1 MTVQPTKLALPP
13 LGEVNVLLH
22 TKHEIVVVA
31 RLKIVHSD
39 PQSLQVTLRNPAAIL
54 NHFTYRLVRISS
66 PAGKAHSVPYR
77 SQYNG
82 IEC

>member
-31 RLKIVHSD
+31 RLNIVHSD
-39 PQSLQVTLRNPAAIL
+39 PQSLQATLRNSVVIFS
-54 NHFTYRLVRISS
+54 HFTYRLIRISS
-66 PAGKAHSVPYR
+66 LSGTVHSAPYR

-82 IEC
+82 IGC